1 MSLAGYATC
10 FDASALVK
18 RFLSEE
24 SSHIL
29 RQYWNTHS
37 TLYTTPFC
45 LYESLG
51 VLKLRKLRCKLT
63 KKEYLEAASKLVAWY
78 RASVR
83 DIKDLDFTRLDV
95 FTKAV
100 KIAEQHDLDLSD
112 AFQLLSL
119 QEGFFAPL
127 FGDSATLL
135 VTADDA
141 LANAARAIGLRVWD
155 CLREPM
161 PLFKCNIMENT
172 EQSSFVIPAKAG
184 IQFQKTWTVSR

>member
-18 RFLSEE
+18 RFLNEE
-24 SSHIL
+24 GSDIV
-29 RQYWNTHS
+29 RQFCNTHS

-63 KKEYLEAASKLVAWY
+63 KEEYFEAATKLVAWY
-78 RASVR
+78 RASARGV
-83 DIKDLDFTRLDV
+83 KDPDFTELDV
-95 FTKAV
+95 FTNAR

-127 FGDSATLL
+127 VGDSATLL
-135 VTADDA
+135 VTADES
-141 LANAARAIGLRVWD
+141 LANAARARGLRVWD
-155 CLREPM
+155 CVRQPM
-161 PLFKCNIMENT
+161 PA
-172 EQSSFVIPAKAG
+172 P
-184 IQFQKTWTVSR
+184 